1 MPGEKKF
8 TYKLAGNSCLA
19 GDQLGD
25 FSFDEPLKVGDKIIF
40 TDMIHY
46 TMVKTTFFNGVRH
59 PSIGKFDE
67 QGKFHLLHK
76 FTYEQ
81 FKEKL

>member
-1 MPGEKKF
+1 MRP
-8 TYKLAGNSCLA
+8 A
-19 GDQLGD
+19 
-25 FSFDEPLKVGDKIIF
+25 
-40 TDMIHY
+40 MIHY

-67 QGKFHLLHK
+67 NGKFHLLHK